1 MDNTKNDVYYLA
13 KLLKDIEFLISHTK
27 HLTWEDFGKDEVLL
41 DSVMFRLIQIS
52 ENTSRLT
59 DEFKIAYKNIPWLAI
74 RGLRNRIV
82 HDYGEVD
89 YKIVFETVKNDI
101 PALFGMLKEIDL
113 T

>member
-1 MDNTKNDVYYLA
+1 MDNVKNDKYYLN
-13 KLLKDIEFLISHTK
+13 KLLTDIEFLIAHTR
-27 HLTWEDFGKDEVLL
+27 HLSWENFGDDEVLL

-52 ENTSRLT
+52 ENTARLS

-89 YKIVFETVKNDI
+89 YRIVFETVKDDI
-101 PALFGMLKEIDL
+101 PILHKMLKEIEIN
-113 T
+113 

>member
-1 MDNTKNDVYYLA
+1 MDNIKNDAYYLSRILA
-13 KLLKDIEFLISHTK
+13 DIEFLIAHTN
-27 HLTWEDFGKDEVLL
+27 HVVWENFGEDEVLL

-52 ENTSRLT
+52 ENAARLS

-89 YKIVFETVKNDI
+89 YKIVFETVKHDI
-101 PALFGMLKEIDL
+101 PSLYKMLKEIEL

>member
-1 MDNTKNDVYYLA
+1 MDNVKNDKYYLS
-13 KLLKDIEFLISHTK
+13 KLLSDIEFLMAHTG
-27 HLTWEDFGKDEVLL
+27 HLIWENFGDDEVLL

-52 ENTSRLT
+52 ENTARLS

-89 YKIVFETVKNDI
+89 YRIVFETVKDDI
-101 PALFGMLKEIDL
+101 PLLYKMLKEIEL
-113 T
+113 N